1 MQQEELFHYKVIKR
15 SFKAQSGATPS
26 PPPWSETIN
35 NLHVWRTVIKME
47 SCSLHCRLGWENET
61 RGEWRRLWMAVW
73 GGKPVD
79 VSSALNSSIP
89 MWRVQKGVCVESGGW
104 GYGWIF
110 KWGYW
115 GNHDSIIRW
124 KEESLEKRNN
134 KNNDTLQR
142 FHTVITQ
149 SPFSSHYSAS
159 LTFLKMTSFLM
170 NHNVCVSTWSTWCI
184 CFHRTD
190 KRNVM
195 IFITFIRSN
204 FDS

>member
-35 NLHVWRTVIKME
+35 NLYVWRTVIKTE
-47 SCSLHCRLGWENET
+47 RCSSHCRLGWENEGGVDPPFSQL
-61 RGEWRRLWMAVW
+61 RMAVW

-110 KWGYW
+110 KWGKR
-115 GNHDSIIRW
+115 GNHDSIIRS

-159 LTFLKMTSFLM
+159 LTFLKMT
-170 NHNVCVSTWSTWCI
+170 VCVGSDFFPHESQCVWVRDQHGVFVFTELT
-184 CFHRTD
+184 
-190 KRNVM
+190 KEM
-195 IFITFIRSN
+195 
-204 FDS
+204 